1 MTARVFRVIMPV
13 SDIDG
18 AVRFYSILLDDGGER
33 VSENRH
39 YFDCGGVVLACVD
52 PTPGG
57 REFRPNPD
65 HVYLAVADLE
75 AAYERASRAGCNW
88 LEGGIETRDW
98 GERSFYLR
106 DPFDNPLCIVDETT
120 LFTGGRFVP

>member
-1 MTARVFRVIMPV
+1 MTARIFRVIIPV
-13 SDIDG
+13 NDIER
-18 AVRFYSILLDDGGER
+18 AASFYAMLLDAEGER

-52 PTPGG
+52 PTRGG
-57 REFRPNPD
+57 RAFTPNPD

-75 AAYERASRAGCNW
+75 ASYERARRAGCNW
-88 LEGGIETRDW
+88 LEDAIATRDW

-120 LFTGGRFVP
+120 LFTGGHFVP